1 MPKPNTNVLFS
12 ITLKSKEHIMYLWSD
27 IYKSICSNTSPYSWP
42 NPKTG
47 KIMNQYHFTS
57 RSLASL
63 TEIYKQW
70 DTLDK
75 DKNKFIKI
83 VPSNIEILLT
93 PLGLA
98 LWIMV
103 IEIKMLTQW

>member
-1 MPKPNTNVLFS
+1 MT
-12 ITLKSKEHIMYLWSD
+12 
-27 IYKSICSNTSPYSWP
+27 
-42 NPKTG
+42 
-47 KIMNQYHFTS
+47 QYHFTS

-70 DTLDK
+70 YTLDK

-98 LWIMV
+98 HWIMV
-103 IEIKMLTQW
+103 IEIKMLKQW